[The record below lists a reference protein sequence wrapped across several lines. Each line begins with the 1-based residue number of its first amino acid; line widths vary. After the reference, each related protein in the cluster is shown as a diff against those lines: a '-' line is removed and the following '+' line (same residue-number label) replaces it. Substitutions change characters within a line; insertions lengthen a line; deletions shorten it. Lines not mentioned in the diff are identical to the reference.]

1 MVKAECFRTP
11 HRRIVE
17 RIVTGSQRKHGS
29 CGENSRRDNKNA
41 VAQPPPAVR
50 LDEKFLMVGLE
61 LFERRFCVDFR
72 RVRLRLQILL
82 ERRQSRITVFAN
94 VVHQPEQLVNL
105 LRILHCRHSFP

>member
-11 HRRIVE
+11 HRCIVE
-17 RIVTGSQRKHGS
+17 RIVPGSQRKHGS

-41 VAQPPPAVR
+41 VAQPPSAVR

-82 ERRQSRITVFAN
+82 ERRQSRVTVFAN
-94 VVHQPEQLVNL
+94 LVHQPEQLVNL
-105 LRILHCRHSFP
+105 LRILHCRRSFP

>member
-17 RIVTGSQRKHGS
+17 RIVSGSQRKHGS

-82 ERRQSRITVFAN
+82 ERRQGCITVFAN
-94 VVHQPEQLVNL
+94 RVHQPEQLVNL
-105 LRILHCRHSFP
+105 LGILHCLHSFP